1 MVLLC
6 VCGFQGSGKDTL
18 SNYLVSNYDFVK
30 FSFACGTKDILSTLF
45 GWNRALLEGDTQES
59 RKFRETVDSW
69 WSEKLGIPE
78 LTPRKTLQLIG
89 TDLFRKQFNSD
100 IWVSCVEKKIISQIQ
115 SNPNSNIVVSDCRFP
130 NEIKMLKDLG
140 FGLIHVKR
148 NLPSWFNEYKSGLDC
163 GEVNLLHVSETSWI
177 RENFEYEIN
186 NNSDDVEQLYKLLKE
201 FMEQNFN
208 LSINTQGEYLEKNLV

>member
-6 VCGFQGSGKDTL
+6 VCGFQGSGKDTY

-30 FSFACGTKDILSTLF
+30 FSFASATKDILSTLF
-45 GWNRALLEGDTQES
+45 GWDRAMLEGDTQES
-59 RKFRETVDSW
+59 REFRETVDLW

-89 TDLFRKQFNSD
+89 TELFRKKFNSD
-100 IWVSCVEKKIISQIQ
+100 IWVNCVEKKIISQIHL
-115 SNPNSNIVVSDCRFP
+115 NPNSNIVVSDCRFP

-140 FGLIHVKR
+140 FKLIHIKR
-148 NLPSWFNEYKSGLDC
+148 NLPTWFNEFKSGLDS
-163 GEVNLLHVSETSWI
+163 ENSKLLHESETSWI
-177 RENFEYEIN
+177 RENFEYKIN
-186 NNSDDVEQLYKLLKE
+186 NQTNNLDEFNQLINE

-208 LSINTQGEYLEKNLV
+208 MSTNTQSEYL